1 MANSKKSSKKK
12 ADGPAEKAPRGFRIA
27 NDWKGDVQDFDPRAT
42 PGFSGKKTEGKEF
55 LLARDAELDELQER
69 LYAAHHGGGEGRS
82 VLLIVQ
88 GMDTSGKGGMVRNVI
103 GATMDLQGV
112 RVQGFG
118 RPTEEEA
125 AHDFLWRFTPH
136 LPKPGQIAVFDR
148 SHYEDVLVQRVK
160 QMAPP
165 EEIERRYGAIVEF
178 ENELAANGTKIIK
191 VMPHISRAFQ
201 AENLKK
207 RIERADKHW
216 KYNPSDIDDR
226 KLWSQFMAA
235 YQIAMTRTSTEVAPW
250 YCIPS
255 DNKTY
260 CRTVVKALLFDA
272 LKSLNLE
279 WPAAD
284 FDPEVELERL
294 ANS

>member
-1 MANSKKSSKKK
+1 MSKLTVEEAKQFFVGSDFQL
-12 ADGPAEKAPRGFRIA
+12 ADVDPA
-27 NDWKGDVQDFDPRAT
+27 AT
-42 PGFSGKKTEGKEF
+42 PGVSDVD
-55 LLARDAELDELQER
+55 DAFNDYDDDLDELQEM
-69 LYAAHHGGGEGRS
+69 LFANGRAGNDNAGS
-82 VLLIVQ
+82 ILLVLQ
-88 GMDTSGKGGMVRNVI
+88 GMDTSGKGGIVRNVI

-112 RVQGFG
+112 HVQGFG

-191 VMPHISRAFQ
+191 VMPHISREFQ
-201 AENLKK
+201 AENLKD

-216 KYNPSDIDDR
+216 KYNPSDIEDR

-255 DNKTY
+255 DNKKY

-284 FDPEVELERL
+284 FDPEVERL
-294 ANS
+294 

>member
-1 MANSKKSSKKK
+1 MSKLTVEEAKQFFV
-12 ADGPAEKAPRGFRIA
+12 GPDFQLV
-27 NDWKGDVQDFDPRAT
+27 DVDPAAT
-42 PGFSGKKTEGKEF
+42 PGVSDVD
-55 LLARDAELDELQER
+55 DAFKDYDDDLDELQEM
-69 LYAAHHGGGEGRS
+69 LFANGRAGNEDAGS
-82 VLLIVQ
+82 ILLVLQ
-88 GMDTSGKGGMVRNVI
+88 GMDTSGKGGIVRNVI

-178 ENELAANGTKIIK
+178 ENELAARGTKIIK
-191 VMPHISRAFQ
+191 VMPHISREFQ

>member
-1 MANSKKSSKKK
+1 MSKLTVEEAKQFFV
-12 ADGPAEKAPRGFRIA
+12 GPDFQLV
-27 NDWKGDVQDFDPRAT
+27 DVDPAAT
-42 PGFSGKKTEGKEF
+42 PGVSDVD
-55 LLARDAELDELQER
+55 DAFNDYDDDLDELQEM
-69 LYAAHHGGGEGRS
+69 LFANGRAGNEDAGS
-82 VLLIVQ
+82 ILLVLQ
-88 GMDTSGKGGMVRNVI
+88 GMDTSGKGGIVRNVI

-191 VMPHISRAFQ
+191 VMPHISREFQ

-255 DNKTY
+255 DNKKY

>member
-1 MANSKKSSKKK
+1 MSKLTVEEAQQFKVGPDFQL
-12 ADGPAEKAPRGFRIA
+12 ADVDPADTPDAS
-27 NDWKGDVQDFDPRAT
+27 DVDEAFHTYD
-42 PGFSGKKTEGKEF
+42 
-55 LLARDAELDELQER
+55 DELEELQEM
-69 LYAAHHGGGEGRS
+69 LYANGRADNDDAGS
-82 VLLIVQ
+82 VLLVLQ
-88 GMDTSGKGGMVRNVI
+88 GMDTSGKGGIVRHVI
-103 GATMDLQGV
+103 GETMDLQGV
-112 RVQGFG
+112 HVQAFG

-125 AHDFLWRFTPH
+125 AHDFLWRFTAH
-136 LPKPGQIAVFDR
+136 LPEPGQIAVFDR

-178 ENELAANGTKIIK
+178 ENELAASGTKIIK
-191 VMPHISRAFQ
+191 VMPHISREFQ
-201 AENLKK
+201 AENLKE
-207 RIERADKHW
+207 RIERPDKHW

-250 YCIPS
+250 YCVPS

-260 CRTVVKALLFDA
+260 CRSVVKALLYDA

-284 FDPEVELERL
+284 FDAEVELERL
-294 ANS
+294 KNS